1 MRFEVL
7 GRLAVLQDGHAR
19 PLGPHKQRLLLAVLL
34 ARAGSEVPTEELID
48 ALWGTAPPASAVNNL
63 YLYVNRLR
71 RTLGD
76 DRLPGRPRSGYLVDV
91 QPDELDER
99 LFTNLARAGQE
110 ALDAGEAARYLR
122 EALAL
127 WRGDP
132 YEDLAGEPAL
142 HGEVTRLNELRLT
155 VTEQR
160 IEADLRLERCADLV
174 SELVELVDRYPL
186 RERFTAQLMR
196 ALYHSGRQADALA
209 VYRAFLDPGPEL
221 RALEAAIRTGS
232 VP

>member
-7 GRLAVLQDGHAR
+7 GRLVVLQDGHAR

-34 ARAGSEVPTEELID
+34 ARAGSEVPTDELID

-91 QPDELDER
+91 RPNEFDVHH
-99 LFTNLARAGQE
+99 FTNLAKAGQE
-110 ALDAGEAARYLR
+110 VLDAGLAARYLR
-122 EALAL
+122 KALGL

-160 IEADLRLERCADLV
+160 IEADLRLGRCDDLV
-174 SELVELVDRYPL
+174 GELVELVGRHPL

-196 ALYHSGRQADALA
+196 ALYHAGRQDDALA
-209 VYRAFLDPGPEL
+209 TYHAFLAPGPEL
-221 RALEAAIRTGS
+221 RALAAAIRTGS